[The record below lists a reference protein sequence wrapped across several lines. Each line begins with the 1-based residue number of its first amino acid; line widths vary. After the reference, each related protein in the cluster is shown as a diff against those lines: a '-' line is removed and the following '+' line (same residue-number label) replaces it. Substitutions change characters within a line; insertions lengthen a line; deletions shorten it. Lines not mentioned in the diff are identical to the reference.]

1 MLKTFSKLRISLPS
15 SSVPPLDTLN
25 LMKIPIPT
33 PPKIPP
39 YTAARMRLLVRAGKP
54 MNSSLNRESM
64 PMHKLPAHL
73 LEPEQQDGDIDDNG
87 HQTDADLMICQKID
101 QGGQAGNASAYN
113 SVADEKAIHTD
124 RVQCAS
130 DQHGCKADTFSHDN
144 LFRLFLHFR
153 KNAPSFPF
161 YFVLKLFQR
170 LFCQKIA
177 VKTFLPEAV
186 FCLAV
191 SSRRRKNPHLFLEL
205 FRGQM
210 LYANIVILSQTW
222 QKRNTLGLIFCLV
235 SFRLYIK
242 TTGWKDNSC
251 KRKEKCNYPTSK
263 ERKSKKRNPIV

>member
-1 MLKTFSKLRISLPS
+1 
-15 SSVPPLDTLN
+15 
-25 LMKIPIPT
+25 
-33 PPKIPP
+33 
-39 YTAARMRLLVRAGKP
+39 
-54 MNSSLNRESM
+54 
-64 PMHKLPAHL
+64 
-73 LEPEQQDGDIDDNG
+73 
-87 HQTDADLMICQKID
+87 MICQKID

-161 YFVLKLFQR
+161 YFVLKFVS
-170 LFCQKIA
+170 A
-177 VKTFLPEAV
+177 SFLPENRSKN
-186 FCLAV
+186 F
-191 SSRRRKNPHLFLEL
+191 SSRNRVLPCCIIAEEKKSTSFLRTFSRSDALRKHCNSITNMAKTQT
-205 FRGQM
+205 FR
-210 LYANIVILSQTW
+210 V
-222 QKRNTLGLIFCLV
+222 IFCPV

-242 TTGWKDNSC
+242 TTVWKGISC